1 MKAISIKIDTELNGT
16 KGAIYPVVLEH
27 NNTLFLVDCGFPGM
41 LDRIEAAI
49 KKMSLSLN
57 NFTGIII
64 THFDIDHIGS
74 LSDVKTRYPHLVV
87 YASEIE
93 ARFISGAEQPFR
105 LKQALAWL
113 DTVSAQQRPAISYFV
128 SLLTNLEP
136 VEVNYILK
144 NNEDLP
150 GINGLRIIETPGH
163 TPGHISIY
171 LPGSKILIA
180 GDSLVVENDILGLA
194 NPGSAFDLIMA
205 VNSVKR
211 FLELDIDKIICY
223 HGGEVSGQI
232 NQKLVQLMNN
242 FPG

>member
-1 MKAISIKIDTELNGT
+1 MR
-16 KGAIYPVVLEH
+16 
-27 NNTLFLVDCGFPGM
+27 F
-41 LDRIEAAI
+41 
-49 KKMSLSLN
+49 SLN

-113 DTVSAQQRPAISYFV
+113 DTVPEQQRPPISYFV
-128 SLLTNLEP
+128 SLLTNLDP

-150 GINGLRIIETPGH
+150 GLDGLRIIETPGH

-171 LPGSKILIA
+171 LPDSKVLIA
-180 GDSLVVENDILGLA
+180 GDALIAENDNLGLA
-194 NPGSAFDLIMA
+194 NPGSAFDLTMA
-205 VNSVKR
+205 VKSVKS
-211 FLELDIDKIICY
+211 FLELDIVKIICY
-223 HGGEVSGQI
+223 HGGEVGGQI
-232 NQKLVQLMNN
+232 NQKLVQLMDN
-242 FPG
+242 FSN